1 MKEME
6 GESTRA
12 NLSVSAA
19 LFVKVQDCHHFGLQ
33 AIGMAAQLPTLVA
46 ICRQQLTLSR
56 MILARHRGRKHV
68 SYMNNKHQKSKC
80 KNSHSLEWV
89 LHGTKIANMSLTW
102 ITSIKKSNGQ
112 FGWHQ
117 WFTNHQ
123 GQNASTSGSKSQT
136 FCCHCKMW
144 LLEYIRH
151 TDSLTEEIPHVTSN
165 LITQRFG
172 ANG

>member
-1 MKEME
+1 MARSEKTHATRHTAPTFLRAVRRDTHE
-6 GESTRA
+6 GNSTTASASVSAALLVKVQGVKRHRRQQHTAPTFLRTVRKDTYEGNSTRA

-80 KNSHSLEWV
+80 KNSHSLE
-89 LHGTKIANMSLTW
+89 
-102 ITSIKKSNGQ
+102 
-112 FGWHQ
+112 
-117 WFTNHQ
+117 
-123 GQNASTSGSKSQT
+123 
-136 FCCHCKMW
+136 
-144 LLEYIRH
+144 
-151 TDSLTEEIPHVTSN
+151 
-165 LITQRFG
+165 
-172 ANG
+172 